1 MSDKLPLEA
10 ARIRNFKAIR
20 DSGRIDFTPLT
31 VFVGNNGSGKS
42 SVIEGLEFFRRMIVS
57 SDLEDACRTWID
69 FRHIWNQA
77 SDHKVVTGAD
87 GATNPMVFEIRGRT
101 RGTGYTARS
110 EISESSSRGV
120 PVFIREELS
129 LHRRFFRNRDERG
142 LAKERPSKN
151 KGPDKIIQPVQP
163 HQSLLSLD
171 NHLDIDSWVFL
182 DLSPTLIGAPGR
194 RSPGRV
200 PKRLSKT
207 GRNLAE
213 FLLDFY
219 ETDPNAFRDLLD
231 TLRLVVPYARELT
244 PRVVEDA
251 IEKRIL
257 IEMREASSGKEF
269 DLRGWVLSTGTL
281 RVLALLACLRHPT
294 KAPPVLFVE
303 EIENGLDP
311 RTVGLLV
318 EEIRSAVES
327 GSTQVIATT
336 HSPYL
341 LDKLSLSQLVLVER
355 DPDGSP
361 RFTRPSDDKE
371 VLAWSKEFAPGKLY
385 SMGTLSKR
393 AESDDK

>member
-1 MSDKLPLEA
+1 
-10 ARIRNFKAIR
+10 
-20 DSGRIDFTPLT
+20 
-31 VFVGNNGSGKS
+31 
-42 SVIEGLEFFRRMIVS
+42 MIVS
-57 SDLEDACRTWID
+57 WDLERACQTWID

-77 SDHKVVTGAD
+77 SDHKIVASAE
-87 GATNPMVFEIRGRT
+87 GATNPISFEVRGHS
-101 RGTGYTARS
+101 RGTAFTALS

-120 PVFIREELS
+120 PVFIHEELT
-129 LHRRFFRNRDERG
+129 LQHRFFRVRDERG
-142 LAKERPSKN
+142 LPTERPSKT
-151 KGPDKIIQPVQP
+151 KGKTKIIQPVQP

-182 DLSPTLIGAPGR
+182 DLNPSLIGGPARRNAG
-194 RSPGRV
+194 RSPRW
-200 PKRLSKT
+200 LSKT
-207 GRNLAE
+207 GQNLAE

-219 ETDPNAFRDLLD
+219 ETDPAAFRDLLD
-231 TLRLVVPYARELT
+231 TIRLVVPYARELT

-311 RTVGLLV
+311 RTVGLLI

-341 LDKLSLSQLVLVER
+341 LDKLSLSQLVLAER
-355 DPDGSP
+355 ENDGPP
-361 RFTRPSDDKE
+361 RFTRPADDAQ
-371 VLAWSKEFAPGKLY
+371 VRAWSKEFAPGKLY
-385 SMGTLSKR
+385 SMGTLSKH
-393 AESDDK
+393 AKTDA

>member
-1 MSDKLPLEA
+1 MKVKLPLSSV
-10 ARIRNFKAIR
+10 RVRNFKAIR
-20 DSGRIDFTPLT
+20 DSGTIDFTPLT

-42 SVIEGLEFFRRMIVS
+42 SVIEGLEFFRAMIVS
-57 SDLEDACRTWID
+57 WDLERACQTWID

-77 SDHKVVTGAD
+77 SDHKIVTGAE
-87 GATNPMVFEIRGRT
+87 GATNPMTFDVRGHA
-101 RGTGYTARS
+101 RGTAFTARS
-110 EISESSSRGV
+110 EISLSSSRGV
-120 PVFIREELS
+120 PVFIHEELT
-129 LHRRFFRNRDERG
+129 LQRRFFRVRDERG
-142 LAKERPSKN
+142 LPTERPSKA
-151 KGPDKIIQPVQP
+151 KGPHKIIQPVQP

-171 NHLDIDSWVFL
+171 NHLDVDAWVFL
-182 DLSPTLIGAPGR
+182 DLNPAIIGGPARRVAG
-194 RSPGRV
+194 RSPS
-200 PKRLSKT
+200 RLVKT

-219 ETDPNAFRDLLD
+219 ETDPGAFRDLLD
-231 TLRLVVPYARELT
+231 TVRMVLPYARELT

-257 IEMREASSGKEF
+257 IEMREASSDKEF
-269 DLRGWVLSTGTL
+269 DLRSWVLSTGTL
-281 RVLALLACLRHPT
+281 RILALLACLRHPT

-327 GSTQVIATT
+327 GTTQVIATT

-341 LDKLSLSQLVLVER
+341 LDKLSLSQLVLAER
-355 DPDGSP
+355 ENDGPP
-361 RFTRPSDDKE
+361 RFTRPADDAQ
-371 VLAWSKEFAPGKLY
+371 VRAWSKEFAPGKLY

-393 AESDDK
+393 AKTDA